1 MPRGRVWIVLLV
13 LLAAAGGAWYFFRA
27 EVETAVGR
35 VEKAL
40 ESGPTITPIRDI
52 VAAPSRFAGKEVTV
66 RGAVTSTSEVVTS
79 GGWTSRFYTL
89 KGEGAEIVVL
99 VREVLPAAT
108 ASRSPA
114 SWRKRRPR
122 ARGSRRGWTRG
133 GASKAPAA
141 EPAQA
146 PSTSSSRV
154 GKIRRSR
161 AVANTRTHRICATLS
176 AAAIVIEEGE

>member
-99 VREVLPAAT
+99 VREVLPARGHSLTVTGVVAEAT
-108 ASRSPA
+108 PKGKGLAPRLDE
-114 SWRKRRPR
+114 RRREQGPR
-122 ARGSRRGWTRG
+122 R
-133 GASKAPAA
+133 
-141 EPAQA
+141 
-146 PSTSSSRV
+146 
-154 GKIRRSR
+154 
-161 AVANTRTHRICATLS
+161 
-176 AAAIVIEEGE
+176 